1 MREITYAQAISEA
14 LAIEMRRDKN
24 IYIVGEDVGRVGGTF
39 LATNGL
45 YKEFGPERVRDTPIT
60 ETAIMGHAVG
70 AAVAG
75 LRPCVEI
82 MWMDFMGVCMD
93 EILNQAAKIRY
104 MTGGQIKIPLV
115 IRVPQGAGFSAAA
128 QHSQSLE
135 AFFTHIPGL
144 KVVMPQAP
152 KDAKGLLCSAI
163 RDDNPIIFIEHF
175 QLYETKGE
183 VPKGEYLIPLG
194 KANILREGKDVT
206 IVSWGWMVQKSII
219 AANKLANEGIEVEV
233 IDLRTLVPF
242 DKETILNSLNK
253 TKRLVIVHEAVRTSG
268 FGAEIAATIGEE
280 GFDFLD
286 SPIIRVTAPDT
297 PVPFS
302 PYLEDIYLPNEKK
315 IVKAIKNMF

>member
-14 LAIEMRRDKN
+14 LAIEMRRDKTV
-24 IYIVGEDVGRVGGTF
+24 YIVGEDVGKIGGTF
-39 LATNGL
+39 LATKGL

-60 ETAIMGHAVG
+60 ETAIVGHAVG
-70 AAVAG
+70 AAAAG

-93 EILNQAAKIRY
+93 EILNQAAKMRY
-104 MTGGQIKIPLV
+104 MSGGQIKIPLV

-144 KVVMPQAP
+144 KVVMPQTP
-152 KDAKGLLCSAI
+152 KDAKGLLCSSI
-163 RDDNPIIFIEHF
+163 RDDNPVIFIEHF
-175 QLYETKGE
+175 QLYEMKGE
-183 VPKGEYLIPLG
+183 VPDGEYLIPLG
-194 KANILREGKDVT
+194 KASTLREGKDVT
-206 IVSWGWMVQKSII
+206 IVSWGWMVQKCLA
-219 AANKLANEGIEVEV
+219 AANALKSEGIEAEV

-242 DKETILNSLNK
+242 DKNTILNSLHK
-253 TKRLVIVHEAVRTSG
+253 TKRMVVVHEAVRTSG

-280 GFDFLD
+280 GFDSLD
-286 SPIIRVTAPDT
+286 APIRRVTAPDT

-315 IVKAIKNMF
+315 IISAVKDLF